1 MELVGINI
9 RSWLYSGE
17 SCLEDMVLG
26 VEEKAVRDGANHLS
40 TDEFDS
46 CIGIVVCQ
54 LGMNTFAHLAQVVGY
69 YRGEASKVW
78 DRSRG
83 SGPPTGEIYEIKVL
97 SRIHRVPDAVT
108 GPMAETGIH
117 PDHRAAVLHYLLDM
131 G

>member
-69 YRGEASKVW
+69 YRGEASKC
-78 DRSRG
+78 G
-83 SGPPTGEIYEIKVL
+83 I
-97 SRIHRVPDAVT
+97 AVAAADL
-108 GPMAETGIH
+108 P
-117 PDHRAAVLHYLLDM
+117 RAKSM
-131 G
+131 KSKC